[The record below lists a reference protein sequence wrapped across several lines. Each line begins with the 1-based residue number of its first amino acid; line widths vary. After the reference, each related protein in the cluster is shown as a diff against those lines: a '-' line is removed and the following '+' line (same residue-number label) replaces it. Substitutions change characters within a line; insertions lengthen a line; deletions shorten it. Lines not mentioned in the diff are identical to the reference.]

1 MVHQDF
7 FLIAIKDM
15 KKKKFSTFLTVF
27 AISLGILSI
36 YVILSINQNFNT
48 SIQDQ
53 LDDFGADKVFIQ
65 KTGGSDVLFDKQ
77 LISQIERISNIEKV
91 YGYALESLQFENGRE
106 FERVSVLASELS
118 EDFFEDNTIEI
129 ERGQAPSPNSDF
141 VIVMGP
147 LVAKEEFSQELDV
160 GQSLTIAGVKFKIV
174 GIAEELGNPQDDS
187 TIYMQYD
194 VLQRFGLVED
204 YDMLAVIAINALDIE
219 NTKLNLEIYFEREFG
234 ENKVDVLTSQDLLDQ
249 LNQVTGLITGVL
261 GGIGFVSLIVGAL
274 GVINTMFVIVTEKIK
289 EIGILKSVGA
299 TNQQILLLFMFQSA
313 LFGILGALFG
323 VLIGSFALIGIGVVL
338 ENLGYSFL
346 EVQISYIIIAQM
358 VAFGA
363 IVGAVAGFIPSYI
376 ASRMNVV
383 DALRR

>member
-1 MVHQDF
+1 MVHKDF

-15 KKKKFSTFLTVF
+15 KKKKFSTLLTVF

-48 SIQDQ
+48 SIQAQ
-53 LDDFGADKVFIQ
+53 LDEFGADKIFIL
-65 KTGGSDVLFDKQ
+65 KTGGSDVSFDDQ
-77 LISQIERISNIEKV
+77 LISELERTSNVEKI
-91 YGYALESLQFENGRE
+91 YGYALLRIQFQNGRE
-106 FERVSVLASELS
+106 FERVQVLASELS
-118 EDFFEDNTIEI
+118 EDFFEDNTIDI
-129 ERGQAPSPNSDF
+129 ERGKAPSPNSDF
-141 VIVMGP
+141 VIVMGQ
-147 LVAKEEFSQELDV
+147 LVAEEGFDKELDI
-160 GQSLTIAGVKFKIV
+160 GQSLSVGNVKFKIV
-174 GIAEELGNPQDDS
+174 GIAEELGSPQDDS
-187 TIYMQYD
+187 TVYMQYD
-194 VLQRFGLVED
+194 VLNRFKLVDD
-204 YDMLAVIAINALDIE
+204 YDRLAIIATNPLDIE

-249 LNQVTGLITGVL
+249 LNQVTGLITAVL

-323 VLIGSFALIGIGVVL
+323 VLIGSFALIGIGAVL

-383 DALRR
+383 DALRK